1 MNLFKSSTAQEV
13 QSAETRLPASLGRDS
28 GPSFYQSQSKARGD
42 IQKNLVITLQVAK
55 KMDLN

>member
-1 MNLFKSSTAQEV
+1 MNLFKFSTAQEV

-28 GPSFYQSQSKARGD
+28 GPSFYQSKVRSD

>member
-1 MNLFKSSTAQEV
+1 MNLFKSSTVQEV

-28 GPSFYQSQSKARGD
+28 GPSFYQSKVRSD